1 MKLKIAY
8 RPIEEDDGIGKVS
21 LERDGELNFQPL
33 KEKGQKGKRK
43 KIKVIILFLNT

>member
-8 RPIEEDDGIGKVS
+8 RPIEEDDEIGKVS

-33 KEKGQKGKRK
+33 EEKGQKGYQKEENCN
-43 KIKVIILFLNT
+43 L